1 MITNFLVFV
10 YIVISIVLILGFI
23 GILCGIVD
31 TYINVK
37 TYMYW
42 RKDNKLKE
50 LNEQVGEMI
59 DAKINPGGGIE

>member
-10 YIVISIVLILGFI
+10 YIAISIVLILGFI
-23 GILCGIVD
+23 GIICCICD

-37 TYMYW
+37 MYMYW
-42 RKDNKLKE
+42 RKNKQLIE

-59 DAKINPGGGIE
+59 DAKINPGGGD